1 MIVTWARESPWAVII
16 LVVLAL
22 AVVGV
27 IIESCNP

>member
-1 MIVTWARESPWAVII
+1 MIVKWVRESPWAVII